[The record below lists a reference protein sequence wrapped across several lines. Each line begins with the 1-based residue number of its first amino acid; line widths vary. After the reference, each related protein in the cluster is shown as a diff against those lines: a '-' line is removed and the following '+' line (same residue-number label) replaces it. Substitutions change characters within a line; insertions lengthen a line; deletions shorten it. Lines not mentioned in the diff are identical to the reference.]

1 MPNTPS
7 CIVAEDE
14 KLLAAALQRELAIAW
29 PELEVVEVAE
39 DGGAALDAIATHR
52 PDVAF
57 LDIRMPGLTGLEVA
71 AAAADASPR
80 TLVVFITAYDQYAI
94 DAFERGAVDYLL
106 KPVTPDRLAQTV
118 TRLRTRLADASRHA
132 SRTAQVARD
141 LGERLEGAQDEPL
154 TWITASTGRATRL
167 ILVEDVIYFRADNK
181 YTLVATAEGD
191 ALLSR
196 PIRELL
202 RQLDPKTFRQIHRS
216 TIVNLRQVASVERDD
231 SGKGCLRLRGRPETL
246 AVSQPFMTLFRAM

>member
-1 MPNTPS
+1 MPK

-14 KLLAAALQRELAIAW
+14 KLLAAALQRELAIAR
-29 PELEVVEVAE
+29 PDLEVVEVAE
-39 DGGAALDAIATHR
+39 DGGAALEAIASHR

-57 LDIRMPGLTGLEVA
+57 LDIRMPGLTGMEVA
-71 AAAADASPR
+71 AAAADASPH
-80 TLVVFITAYDQYAI
+80 TLVVFITAYDQYAV

-106 KPVTPDRLAQTV
+106 KPVTSERLAQTV
-118 TRLRTRLADASRHA
+118 ARLKSRLADAARHA
-132 SRTAQVARD
+132 GRTAQLARD
-141 LGERLEGAQDEPL
+141 MSERFDTELDEPL

-191 ALLSR
+191 ALLTR

-202 RQLDPKTFRQIHRS
+202 RQLDPKIFRQIHRS

-231 SGKGCLRLRGRPETL
+231 TGKGCLRLRGRPETL
-246 AVSQPFMTLFRAM
+246 SVSQPFMAIFRAM

>member
-1 MPNTPS
+1 MPK
-7 CIVAEDE
+7 CIIAEDE
-14 KLLAAALQRELAIAW
+14 KLLSAALQRELARAW
-29 PELEVVEVAE
+29 PELQVVAVAE
-39 DGGAALDAIATHR
+39 DGGEALDAIVEHR

-57 LDIRMPGLTGLEVA
+57 LDIRMPGLTGMEVA

-80 TLVVFITAYDQYAI
+80 TLVVFITAYDQYAV

-106 KPVTPDRLAQTV
+106 KPVSAERMTQTV
-118 TRLRTRLADASRHA
+118 ERLRSRLLDAEKHA
-132 SRTAQVARD
+132 SRTGRLAQDMRD
-141 LGERLEGAQDEPL
+141 QFESTPDEPL
-154 TWITASTGRATRL
+154 TWITASTGKATRL

-181 YTLVATAEGD
+181 YTLVATADGD

-202 RQLDPKTFRQIHRS
+202 VQLDPRTFRQIHRS

-231 SGKGCLRLRGRPETL
+231 GGRGCLRLRGRPETL
-246 AVSQPFMTLFRAM
+246 TVSQPFMAIFRAM

>member
-1 MPNTPS
+1 MPK

-29 PELEVVEVAE
+29 PDLEVVEVAE
-39 DGGAALDAIATHR
+39 DGGAALEAIASHR

-57 LDIRMPGLTGLEVA
+57 LDIRMPGLTGMEVA
-71 AAAADASPR
+71 AAAADASPH
-80 TLVVFITAYDQYAI
+80 TLVVFITAYDQYAV

-106 KPVTPDRLAQTV
+106 KPVTSERLAQTV
-118 TRLRTRLADASRHA
+118 ARLKSRLADAARHA
-132 SRTAQVARD
+132 GRTAQLARD
-141 LGERLEGAQDEPL
+141 MSERFDTELDEPL

-191 ALLSR
+191 ALLTR

-202 RQLDPKTFRQIHRS
+202 RQLDPKIFRQIHRS

-231 SGKGCLRLRGRPETL
+231 TGKGCLRLRGRPETL
-246 AVSQPFMTLFRAM
+246 SVSQPFMAIFRAM

>member
-1 MPNTPS
+1 MRSAPC

-29 PELEVVEVAE
+29 PELDVLEVAE

-106 KPVTPDRLAQTV
+106 KPVTPDRLAQTIA
-118 TRLRTRLADASRHA
+118 RLRSRLTDAAGHA
-132 SRTAQVARD
+132 SRTAQIARD
-141 LGERLEGAQDEPL
+141 LGERLEGTPEEPL

-191 ALLSR
+191 ALLTR

-202 RQLDPKTFRQIHRS
+202 RQLDPRTFRQIHRS

-231 SGKGCLRLRGRPETL
+231 TGKGCLRLRGRPETL

>member
-1 MPNTPS
+1 MRDAPC

-14 KLLAAALQRELAIAW
+14 KLLAAALQRELSNAW

-71 AAAADASPR
+71 AAAVDVSPH

-94 DAFERGAVDYLL
+94 DAFERGAIDYLL

-118 TRLRTRLADASRHA
+118 ARLRGRLADAARHLQ
-132 SRTAQVARD
+132 RTAQIARD
-141 LGERLEGAQDEPL
+141 LGERLEGSSDEPL

-191 ALLSR
+191 ALLTR
-196 PIRELL
+196 PIRDLL
-202 RQLDPKTFRQIHRS
+202 RQLDPKAFRQIHRS

-231 SGKGCLRLRGRPETL
+231 TGKGCLRLRGRPETL

>member
-1 MPNTPS
+1 MPK

-14 KLLAAALQRELAIAW
+14 KLLATALQRELARAW
-29 PELEVVEVAE
+29 PELEVVAVCE
-39 DGGAALDAIATHR
+39 DGGEALEAIATHR

-57 LDIRMPGLTGLEVA
+57 LDIRMPGLTGMEVA
-71 AAAADASPR
+71 AAAADASPN
-80 TLVVFITAYDQYAI
+80 TLVVFVTAYDQYAV

-106 KPVTPDRLAQTV
+106 KPVVADRLAQTV
-118 TRLRTRLADASRHA
+118 TRLRSRLAEAERHSR
-132 SRTAQVARD
+132 RTGDLARD
-141 LGERLEGAQDEPL
+141 LIGHFDEPADEPL
-154 TWITASTGRATRL
+154 TWITAGAGKATRL
-167 ILVEDVIYFRADNK
+167 ILVDDVIYFRADNK

-191 ALLSR
+191 ALLTR

-202 RQLDPKTFRQIHRS
+202 RQLDPKTFRQVHRS

-246 AVSQPFMTLFRAM
+246 GVSQPFMTIFRAM

>member
-1 MPNTPS
+1 MPK

-29 PELEVVEVAE
+29 PDLEVVEVAE
-39 DGGAALDAIATHR
+39 DGGAALEAIASHR

-57 LDIRMPGLTGLEVA
+57 LDIRMPGLTGMEVA
-71 AAAADASPR
+71 AAAADASPH
-80 TLVVFITAYDQYAI
+80 TLVVFITAYDQYAV

-106 KPVTPDRLAQTV
+106 KPVTSERLAQTV
-118 TRLRTRLADASRHA
+118 ARLKSRLADAARHA
-132 SRTAQVARD
+132 GRTAQLARD
-141 LGERLEGAQDEPL
+141 MSERFDTELDEPL

-191 ALLSR
+191 ALLTR

-202 RQLDPKTFRQIHRS
+202 RQLDPKIFRQIHRS

-231 SGKGCLRLRGRPETL
+231 TGKGCLRLRGRPEIL
-246 AVSQPFMTLFRAM
+246 SVSQPFMAIFRAM

>member
-1 MPNTPS
+1 MDKTPR

-14 KLLAAALQRELAIAW
+14 KLLAAALQRGLAAAW
-29 PELEVVEVAE
+29 PELDVVEFAE
-39 DGGAALDAIATHR
+39 DGGAALDAIAQHR

-57 LDIRMPGLTGLEVA
+57 LDIRMPGLSGMEVA
-71 AAAADASPR
+71 TAAAELSPE
-80 TLVVFITAYDQYAI
+80 TLVVFITAYDQYAV

-106 KPVTPDRLAQTV
+106 KPVTAERLAQTV
-118 TRLRTRLADASRHA
+118 TRLRARLGEASRHVG
-132 SRTAQVARD
+132 RTAQVARD
-141 LGERLEGAQDEPL
+141 LADRLDASLDEPL
-154 TWITASTGRATRL
+154 TWITASAGRATRL

-196 PIRELL
+196 PIRDLL

-231 SGKGCLRLRGRPETL
+231 TGKGCLRLRGRPETL
-246 AVSQPFMTLFRAM
+246 AVSQTFMTLFRAM